1 MSYNDARTAVFHQRP
16 ARWTA
21 IAPNAYRY
29 GMVIS
34 GSFAA
39 TGLLLLALHLARP
52 GLLRSVVQADTQMWW
67 FLPWVTADTLDPDGL
82 YQRAHRLAVVVGLV
96 VLTAMNLAL
105 FAVPYAD
112 VLTSGFR

>member
-1 MSYNDARTAVFHQRP
+1 MGTPQCSTKRP

-21 IAPNAYRY
+21 IAPDAYRY

-52 GLLRSVVQADTQMWW
+52 GLLRGVVQAVTQMWW
-67 FLPWVTADTLDPDGL
+67 FLPWVTADTLDPDGP
-82 YQRAHRLAVVVGLV
+82 YHRAYRLAAVVGLV

-105 FAVPYAD
+105 FVVPYAD
-112 VLTSGFR
+112 VLAGGFR